1 MESQRASGGD
11 DGDIIVFPGQ
21 DYDPHDYD
29 HHDYDPHDYDHH
41 DSRPG
46 ASVEDTT
53 SRSQREGGAKSGS
66 STAIIVV
73 IVVVVT
79 ILLAGIVFFIYRQIF
94 YHFSTRPCT
103 FDNNVLNYR
112 SYLFIHF

>member
-21 DYDPHDYD
+21 
-29 HHDYDPHDYDHH
+29 DYDPHDYDHH

-79 ILLAGIVFFIYRQIF
+79 ILLAGIVFFIYRSGNSGKYF
-94 YHFSTRPCT
+94 HFSTRPCT
-103 FDNNVLNYR
+103 FYNNVLNYR
-112 SYLFIHF
+112 SYLFIHFGFTVS

>member
-29 HHDYDPHDYDHH
+29 HHDYDHH

-79 ILLAGIVFFIYRQIF
+79 ILLAGIVFFIYRSGNSGKS
-94 YHFSTRPCT
+94 YHFSTRL
-103 FDNNVLNYR
+103 VL
-112 SYLFIHF
+112 LTIMC